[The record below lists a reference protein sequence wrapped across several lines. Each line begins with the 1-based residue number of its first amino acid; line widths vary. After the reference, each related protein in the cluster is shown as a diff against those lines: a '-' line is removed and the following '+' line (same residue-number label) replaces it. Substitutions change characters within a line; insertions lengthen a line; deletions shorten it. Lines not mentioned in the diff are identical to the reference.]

1 MPRMAPI
8 RQVAPGGGVE
18 FEVDPSTGHAAWRVA
33 GRRASVA
40 RARSVAGDGA
50 VDRMLRDVVAQ
61 LRAQAAE
68 GPDDRVE
75 LRALAGRIWL
85 GRHGEVAERSAQDR
99 LF

>member
-1 MPRMAPI
+1 M
-8 RQVAPGGGVE
+8 E
-18 FEVDPSTGHAAWRVA
+18 FEADPSTGHSAWRVA

-50 VDRMLRDVVAQ
+50 VDRILRETIAQ

-68 GPDDRVE
+68 GGDDRE
-75 LRALAGRIWL
+75 QLRAFAGRLWL
-85 GRHGEVAERSAQDR
+85 TRHGDTPGGGDQNR

>member
-1 MPRMAPI
+1 MAPI

-18 FEVDPSTGHAAWRVA
+18 FEVDPSTGHSAWRVA
-33 GRRASVA
+33 GRRANVA

-50 VDRMLRDVVAQ
+50 VDRILRDTIAQ

-68 GPDDRVE
+68 GGEDRDQ
-75 LRALAGRIWL
+75 LRSFAGRLWIS
-85 GRHGEVAERSAQDR
+85 RHGDAPVADDQNR